1 MKDKGTPTS
10 NELIEEK
17 KQLLPLLDHSVATL
31 NKLRREDFSPFGDGS
46 ALMQKAQNKLMQ
58 IFYIDRENEQ
68 LLLKASMQTTS
79 SADGRLG
86 GKITQIR
93 DVQAKLAAQEENS

>member
-1 MKDKGTPTS
+1 
-10 NELIEEK
+10 
-17 KQLLPLLDHSVATL
+17 
-31 NKLRREDFSPFGDGS
+31 
-46 ALMQKAQNKLMQ
+46 MQKAQNKLMQ

-79 SADGRLG
+79 SADGSLG